1 MRTTQ
6 SNNTKPGKLT
16 SAFWLA
22 ILAGVLLV
30 ISNSAVWVNNY
41 IFDENNFSQVVSTSL
56 TSESSRQAIAEGV
69 TDKVFQDRPVLK
81 RVAGDVST
89 NIISGLL
96 NTSQADTAI
105 QEATRRLNVV
115 VTSSSRDPVVIDLSG
130 VKNIL
135 TQLVDV
141 STSLGREPQVDPNT
155 IPSEITVLER
165 NALPNFYKWGVA
177 FLWIAPLAFIG
188 ALAALAYPYIKHRQ
202 FTRTIIVM
210 QGACIAA
217 VGLFA
222 LLVGPLFRPPLLSNL
237 KTSSGRVVVGNLYDA
252 FIATFNAQT
261 RLLIGV
267 GVAMMVV
274 GGLVYAYG
282 FYRTWAA
289 GRNKKPVKK

>member
-1 MRTTQ
+1 MKTTHPQ
-6 SNNTKPGKLT
+6 NSNHGKLT

-22 ILAGVLLV
+22 ILAGMLLV

-41 IFDENNFSQVVSTSL
+41 IFNEYNFSQVVSTSL

-81 RVAGDVST
+81 RVAGNVST

-105 QEATRRLNVV
+105 QEVTRRLNVV

-141 STSLGREPQVDPNT
+141 SASLGREPQVDPST
-155 IPSEITVLER
+155 IPNEITVLER

-177 FLWIAPLAFIG
+177 FLWIAPIAFVG
-188 ALAALAYPYIKHRQ
+188 ALAALAYPYFKHRE
-202 FTRTIIVM
+202 FTRIIIVM
-210 QGACIAA
+210 QGACITA

-261 RLLIGV
+261 RILIGV
-267 GVAMMVV
+267 GVAMMAV
-274 GGLVYAYG
+274 GGLIYAYG
-282 FYRTWAA
+282 FYRTWNA
-289 GRNKKPVKK
+289 GRVKKSAKK